1 MRTDS
6 FAFIVLLGALAA
18 LPPLSIDIGLPAFG
32 YLKAG
37 LGVSAAQAAW
47 TLSIFMAG
55 FGLAQIVVGP
65 LSDRFGRRPV
75 MLTGL
80 ALFTASGLGCAL
92 APSIEVLLGF
102 RLLAGIG
109 AAGSSTLALAVARDL
124 FEGHDARVKLST
136 IATVTTI
143 APMIGPTLGG
153 LLLIFGEWRFI
164 YAFLAAAGV
173 VQFALAYVLLAETRP
188 PQVGAKIAILGRYA
202 AVLRVRRTVGYA
214 LVNGFGSA
222 GMFAYIAVS
231 SVLLMGD
238 MGASVWLFSV
248 LFATTSGGIML
259 GAQINAA
266 LARRRVRAQI
276 PLAIAQYA
284 APVASLAGLVV
295 LATGPTLATF
305 VPTVVAFCVC
315 RGLANP
321 NGTHAAMER
330 VPNHAGTAASLL
342 GCVQMT
348 SAAIA
353 GGVVAALH
361 PLVGS
366 TATGIG
372 MLGCSLASLAVWLW
386 VERTAP

>member
-18 LPPLSIDIGLPAFG
+18 LPPLSIDIGLPAFA
-32 YLKAG
+32 YLEAG

-315 RGLANP
+315 RGWP
-321 NGTHAAMER
+321 
-330 VPNHAGTAASLL
+330 
-342 GCVQMT
+342 
-348 SAAIA
+348 I
-353 GGVVAALH
+353 
-361 PLVGS
+361 
-366 TATGIG
+366 
-372 MLGCSLASLAVWLW
+372 
-386 VERTAP
+386 RTAPMRRWSGCRTMRAPRPPCSAASR